1 MNTQETRAHALLRSH
16 TAPSAQQL
24 SRLTAF
30 LEKKYGRPV
39 ELQWQE
45 DAGIAGGFRI
55 ELGSEVID
63 WTVDGG
69 LRELKDKLSALRG
82 GGRPTCRAW
91 ARKRRP
97 GGTRW
102 SAAPR

>member
-1 MNTQETRAHALLRSH
+1 MSTLDTRGHALLRSH
-16 TAPSAQQL
+16 NAPSAQQL

-30 LEKKYGRPV
+30 LEKKYGQPV

-45 DAGIAGGFRI
+45 DTGITGGFRI
-55 ELGSEVID
+55 EFGSEIID

-82 GGRPTCRAW
+82 GGQSVIPLVRDTVREWVPEALR
-91 ARKRRP
+91 
-97 GGTRW
+97 
-102 SAAPR
+102 